1 MDGVSVCCCVLLYY
15 MPLGLSN
22 GFVWQPFC
30 LDLQNIWLLPY
41 RENVWLPDFQR
52 ILVQVQNQC
61 HVLSWKIKKIIYY
74 VSSFFLG
81 TVFGGKIR
89 KNGALLIKG
98 SWCNGWVKASQ
109 NQDLKFHWMVAQ
121 IFIVLFYCSIFYF
134 SSLCF
139 SPQFWCGDVKNIFI
153 NLCSGGK
160 NIDVMGVWIFW
171 MKWYYLQC
179 NQKCWK

>member
-1 MDGVSVCCCVLLYY
+1 MKYSLIFGQKYYFFLSWVFESQFERCKLFVLVISNCVDGVSVCCCVLLYY

-89 KNGALLIKG
+89 NNGALLIKG

-109 NQDLKFHWMVAQ
+109 NQGFKISLNGGPNFYRP
-121 IFIVLFYCSIFYF
+121 FLLLYFLF
-134 SSLCF
+134 
-139 SPQFWCGDVKNIFI
+139 
-153 NLCSGGK
+153 
-160 NIDVMGVWIFW
+160 
-171 MKWYYLQC
+171 
-179 NQKCWK
+179 